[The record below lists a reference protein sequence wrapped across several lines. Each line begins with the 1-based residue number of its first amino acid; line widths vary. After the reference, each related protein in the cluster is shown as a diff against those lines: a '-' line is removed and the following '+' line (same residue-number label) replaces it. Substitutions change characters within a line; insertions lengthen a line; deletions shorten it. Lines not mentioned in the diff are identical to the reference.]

1 MLPLATYKE
10 DNYETFCRIFKT
22 LFLYPGVV
30 HENLTLYLELMR
42 REATIDLQQSKCK
55 ISNIAQIS
63 IYILLLTEQPLPGPI
78 GQEGNITLE
87 EDLIEQF
94 VIKTSSMLATW

>member
-1 MLPLATYKE
+1 
-10 DNYETFCRIFKT
+10 
-22 LFLYPGVV
+22 
-30 HENLTLYLELMR
+30 MR

-63 IYILLLTEQPLPGPI
+63 IISYILLLTEQPLPGPI

-94 VIKTSSMLATW
+94 VIKSSSMLATW